1 MASDTP
7 DTAALRRGCT
17 RLAASASLE
26 LLPGA
31 TAQIPELARLL
42 PAGARIFVPHLPGRP
57 IGDAVPT
64 LVALRQA
71 GFEPVAHVAA
81 RRLASRSEYGSFLE
95 AARTAGLREM
105 LALGGDLDPPAGPFR
120 EAADLLEGDMI
131 RDAGIGVVHFG
142 AYPDPHPRIPA
153 EILARAM
160 QRKLD
165 LAARQGIATGIVTQ
179 FSFAAENVATLARG
193 VQAGSQIRLGIA
205 GPCGIAT
212 LLRFA
217 RLCGVA
223 NSLRAAAHLGVGAL
237 QLTGGAD
244 PTASLM
250 ALVAALGASEADGSR
265 HALHV
270 YAFGGAPKAA
280 AWLASIAANREAH

>member
-1 MASDTP
+1 MASDAP
-7 DTAALRRGCT
+7 DTAALRRGCA

-31 TAQIPELARLL
+31 TAQIPELACLL
-42 PAGARIFVPHLPGRP
+42 PAGTRIFVPHLPGRP

-95 AARTAGLREM
+95 AARAAGLREM

-142 AYPDPHPRIPA
+142 AYPDAHPRIPA

-223 NSLRAAAHLGVGAL
+223 NSLRAAANLGVGAL
-237 QLTGGAD
+237 QLTGSAD

>member
-1 MASDTP
+1 MASDAP
-7 DTAALRRGCT
+7 DTAALRRGCA

-31 TAQIPELARLL
+31 TAQIPELACLL
-42 PAGARIFVPHLPGRP
+42 PAGTRIFVPHLPGRP
-57 IGDAVPT
+57 VGDAVPT

-95 AARTAGLREM
+95 AASAAGLREM

-142 AYPDPHPRIPA
+142 AYPDAHPRIPA

-223 NSLRAAAHLGVGAL
+223 NSLRAAANLGVGAL
-237 QLTGGAD
+237 QLTGSAD

-250 ALVAALGASEADGSR
+250 ALVAALGASAADGSR

-280 AWLASIAANREAH
+280 AWLASITANREAH